1 MYRPRDAEVKWLGL
15 VLRLFNSAVER
26 VPGMGNSENHTYHLL
41 QVSLQKLCLINR
53 AAGERCVLRVWLQNR
68 MTKELRAALP
78 DIPDLY
84 SLYVLSKLSLGCS
97 WQCNSVLFPSACE
110 PASAQVSGLTSKQE
124 MENSTNFTC
133 CENVKLYITLS
144 NIMTWQN

>member
-1 MYRPRDAEVKWLGL
+1 MLW
-15 VLRLFNSAVER
+15 
-26 VPGMGNSENHTYHLL
+26 
-41 QVSLQKLCLINR
+41 
-53 AAGERCVLRVWLQNR
+53 VWLQNI
-68 MTKELRAALP
+68 MTKELWAALP

-84 SLYVLSKLSLGCS
+84 SLYVLFKLSLGCFR
-97 WQCNSVLFPSACE
+97 QCNSVLLPGPYETSRT
-110 PASAQVSGLTSKQE
+110 QVSGLASDQE